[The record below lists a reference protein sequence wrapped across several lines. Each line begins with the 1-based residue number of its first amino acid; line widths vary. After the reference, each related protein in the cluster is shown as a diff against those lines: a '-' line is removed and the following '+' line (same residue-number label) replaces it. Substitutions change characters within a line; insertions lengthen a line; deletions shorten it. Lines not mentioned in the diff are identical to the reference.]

1 MEYDC
6 TKPLGD
12 ALESYME
19 TDLSSICTELALRGI
34 VYESQ
39 FERLYSM
46 VCKKNASELVRLFH
60 KRTRLG
66 IAYGYDQITCNFFF
80 YNMDMY
86 SSEEA
91 MRLSVDFQ
99 SKQME

>member
-1 MEYDC
+1 MEFDC

-12 ALESYME
+12 DLESYIE
-19 TDLSSICTELALRGI
+19 ADLSSICTELSIHGI

-39 FERLYSM
+39 FTKLHSM
-46 VCKKNASELVRLFH
+46 VCKQNALELASLFQ

-66 IAYGYDQITCNFFF
+66 ITYGYDQITCNFFF

-86 SSEEA
+86 SKEEA
-91 MRLSVDFQ
+91 MRLSVIYQ
-99 SKQME
+99 QK